1 MYNPLY
7 PNDYNYLKA
16 QHYSK
21 KYEASSSTAAEEK
34 LKLASRERNEVG
46 DQKNRH
52 SNFLADALRSC
63 AVPSPLDA
71 SLSHPLT
78 SPASD
83 TFQSTVLPLR
93 LDYSLSESISPSS
106 WPSIS
111 SSGGA
116 LVNTRATTGQAPSG
130 CTLSAHVGNNVSAHA
145 PLATTTRL
153 DMSAE
158 ELHAQRIQRS
168 AQMGVQ
174 RAVDLQKDEMET
186 EFKKRKLE
194 GSDTKS
200 KVSNLLA
207 QLRQKKEMVSGR
219 VQPTVIPSFG
229 APSPHLSTAS
239 SDSVVSGNA
248 SGSRFSGTSAIAKP
262 SCTSAVK
269 ALSAPLAFIPSGLK
283 SGGFV
288 MTAAQPCADEKKSR
302 SAHLEGQLS
311 TTLLLRYVHPPLWE
325 VVKLS
330 SDEQQI
336 LRGISPKPSEAR
348 RRLAATL
355 WAQPVR
361 EILHDCAAFGVVSSH
376 QVYVLTE
383 AEESKLQERLLTEY
397 PTASAPQCEAILLS
411 ERVRV
416 LFRFETSSGSFKAA
430 SAISAS
436 PSHWKVCFFPSV
448 EYDLGHLGPSP
459 RECWSQIPL
468 DE

>member
-1 MYNPLY
+1 MYNPLF
-7 PNDYNYLKA
+7 PNDYYYLKV

-21 KYEASSSTAAEEK
+21 NYEASRSTSTEEE
-34 LKLASRERNEVG
+34 LKLTTSERGDIG

-52 SNFLADALRSC
+52 SNFLSDALRTR

-71 SLSHPLT
+71 SLSRLLPTPTLD
-78 SPASD
+78 S
-83 TFQSTVLPLR
+83 FQSTALPVR
-93 LDYSLSESISPSS
+93 LNHSFSEDISPSS
-106 WPSIS
+106 QTSIS

-116 LVNTRATTGQAPSG
+116 LVSVRPIAGQAPSD
-130 CTLSAHVGNNVSAHA
+130 CSLSTHIGNNAMVHA
-145 PLATTTRL
+145 PLATSTRL

-174 RAVDLQKDEMET
+174 RAVDLQKDEIET
-186 EFKKRKLE
+186 EFKKRKLD
-194 GSDTKS
+194 GFDTKS
-200 KVSNLLA
+200 RVSNLLA
-207 QLRQKKEMVSGR
+207 QLRQKKE
-219 VQPTVIPSFG
+219 TVHGSLPSTIIPSCS
-229 APSPHLSTAS
+229 ASSPHLAAAS
-239 SDSVVSGNA
+239 PGSVVSETA
-248 SGSRFSGTSAIAKP
+248 SVSGINGITAIANP
-262 SCTSAVK
+262 SCSSSVK

-288 MTAAQPCADEKKSR
+288 MTVAEPCAEEKEFL

-311 TTLLLRYVHPPLWE
+311 TTLLLRRVNPPLWE
-325 VVKLS
+325 LVKLT
-330 SDEQQI
+330 SDEEQT
-336 LRGISPKPSEAR
+336 LRGISLKPSEAR

-361 EILHDCAAFGVVSSH
+361 DILHQCAAFGVVSSH

-383 AEESKLQERLLTEY
+383 TEEYKLKERFLTEY
-397 PTASAPQCEAILLS
+397 PTASIAQCEATLLS

-416 LFRFETSSGSFKAA
+416 LFRFETSSGSFNAA
-430 SAISAS
+430 SAISAT

-448 EYDLGHLGPSP
+448 KYDLGHLGPSP
-459 RECWSQIPL
+459 SECWSQISL